1 MPQATMINPD
11 IPYDPNDPES
21 QRRVEVEA
29 GGDAAQGYFGSGY
42 FLETSFDENT
52 GESTWDAG
60 DQNTETPLDIA
71 TEDDAQGSSQG
82 SNGGRFD
89 HISDPNRKAY
99 MEQQYADAG
108 SPEGG
113 WNADMS
119 DFDPNTD
126 YTGIDID
133 DDSSEDDGE
142 LSDDQQALQDAY
154 DEGELA
160 ADEYTSK
167 MAELTATMEENNAS
181 YIEEIKRSFEIRKRQ
196 MAQLNKMS
204 LAGITKSGIRSG
216 RQRYASEINT
226 GIVTAEESAGIARLT
241 ELDSQEK
248 MLILQAKNA
257 MTEKSMDML
266 NKSYALIKERQA
278 EKEAL
283 ILNLRQLSIQE
294 EERNRAKMTF
304 ARQKEEWATQDA
316 NVRLESLMS
325 SGVGL
330 DNLNADEISSLEN
343 DLGMESGT
351 LQGFY
356 EGLQAAQQAEA
367 VGDAIELQKS
377 IINMLKDIPEGME
390 ITIGDSTYMGMK
402 DTVNEYTYTEIIGNQ
417 KYQVAVDKET
427 GEEIWRK
434 SAGQAYKPAT
444 PKTPKVVDPNEL
456 TDEEETFQ
464 DDLKEQRTK
473 LANGTTTWANAWNII
488 KGNYPDIDNATLDEL
503 LNKNKYYEQDTTE

>member
-1 MPQATMINPD
+1 
-11 IPYDPNDPES
+11 
-21 QRRVEVEA
+21 
-29 GGDAAQGYFGSGY
+29 
-42 FLETSFDENT
+42 
-52 GESTWDAG
+52 
-60 DQNTETPLDIA
+60 
-71 TEDDAQGSSQG
+71 
-82 SNGGRFD
+82 
-89 HISDPNRKAY
+89 
-99 MEQQYADAG
+99 
-108 SPEGG
+108 
-113 WNADMS
+113 
-119 DFDPNTD
+119 
-126 YTGIDID
+126 
-133 DDSSEDDGE
+133 
-142 LSDDQQALQDAY
+142 
-154 DEGELA
+154 
-160 ADEYTSK
+160 
-167 MAELTATMEENNAS
+167 
-181 YIEEIKRSFEIRKRQ
+181 
-196 MAQLNKMS
+196 
-204 LAGITKSGIRSG
+204 
-216 RQRYASEINT
+216 
-226 GIVTAEESAGIARLT
+226 
-241 ELDSQEK
+241 
-248 MLILQAKNA
+248 
-257 MTEKSMDML
+257 
-266 NKSYALIKERQA
+266 
-278 EKEAL
+278 
-283 ILNLRQLSIQE
+283 
-294 EERNRAKMTF
+294 MTF

-473 LANGTTTWANAWNII
+473 LANGTTTWANAWDII